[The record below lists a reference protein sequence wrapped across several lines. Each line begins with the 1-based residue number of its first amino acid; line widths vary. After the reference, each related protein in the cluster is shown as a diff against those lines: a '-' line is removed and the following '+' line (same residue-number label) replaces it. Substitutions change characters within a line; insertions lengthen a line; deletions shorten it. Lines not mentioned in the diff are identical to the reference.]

1 MWIHGTRGQSGGSYY
16 ETGIIAERIS
26 PTGNV
31 VWSFIQSTSTSAT
44 GGNIEVFDLNIAG
57 GVPVA
62 AGVFTSTTGG
72 ARSWVGTFAP

>member
-1 MWIHGTRGQSGGSYY
+1 MWIHGTRGQSGGSCY

-62 AGVFTSTTGG
+62 AGVSTSTTGG